1 MKEMKENF
9 VKNKNKKNKRLTTEM
24 PPLSAARAAFSASS
38 ALSKRRKKIQ

>member
-24 PPLSAARAAFSASS
+24 PPLSAAFGASS
-38 ALSKRRKKIQ
+38 ALSKRRKEIQ

>member
-9 VKNKNKKNKRLTTEM
+9 VKKKKGLTTEM